1 MLPVLTLYDAF
12 AFHCRDLQQTV
23 QSRLLRLRALIQ
35 LDLFHEAH
43 VIIQLLLTG
52 DKLPSTQL
60 TGQYRPNLI
69 EPNASKSKVELD
81 SSVKVSVSALLDSRR
96 NTSTIQEAFSQNTT

>member
-12 AFHCRDLQQTV
+12 AFHCRDLPHTV
-23 QSRLLRLRALIQ
+23 QSRLMRLRALIQ

-43 VIIQLLLTG
+43 IIVQLLLDG
-52 DKLPSTQL
+52 DKLPSTKL

-69 EPNASKSKVELD
+69 EPNPSKSKVAHALPVTVPVITSLD
-81 SSVKVSVSALLDSRR
+81 SSLD
-96 NTSTIQEAFSQNTT
+96 TSIIQRVFSPSTT